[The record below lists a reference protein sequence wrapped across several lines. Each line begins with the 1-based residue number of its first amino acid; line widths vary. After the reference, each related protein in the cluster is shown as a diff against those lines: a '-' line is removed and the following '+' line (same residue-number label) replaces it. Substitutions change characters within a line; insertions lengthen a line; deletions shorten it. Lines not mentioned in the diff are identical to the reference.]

1 MPSQIYTILYI
12 SECRERTSSGFLVVN
27 ATGYARLENN
37 SDKFQKLNITAF
49 YPTDDSKPCYLPKL
63 VEGQVL
69 SVSNSKF
76 AKGVNGELDLIL
88 NSASILNIPPED
100 LPIHQIMVV
109 GIATATETATTNE
122 YGVQVECVISDYLS
136 KDKLV
141 ETPITLFHPPGS
153 RFANQTT
160 MIKRG
165 SSIFFSGALTQVETN
180 LYLELHTFSFIRN
193 QTFAPKQMPWTTKT
207 PTQPSDSSSLTS
219 ANIARSIHNKKSSFS
234 NNPIP
239 VSVNKVQST
248 CKKLLALENSIS
260 DIPDNFNTPDNPP
273 NTQSDDPTTTQVS
286 ENPTSTI
293 QKTLGR
299 TRKNPP
305 TPVSTPVSTP
315 QKRNTRSSYKPK
327 NKARKLADIA
337 SDIIAVGDS
346 DIEEFDE
353 Q

>member
-207 PTQPSDSSSLTS
+207 PTQPSDSS
-219 ANIARSIHNKKSSFS
+219 N
-234 NNPIP
+234 
-239 VSVNKVQST
+239 
-248 CKKLLALENSIS
+248 
-260 DIPDNFNTPDNPP
+260 IPDNFNTPDNPP

>member
-49 YPTDDSKPCYLPKL
+49 YPTDDSKPYYLPKL

-122 YGVQVECVISDYLS
+122 YGIQVECVISDYLS

-165 SSIFFSGALTQVETN
+165 LTQVETN
-180 LYLELHTFSFIRN
+180 LYLELHTFSFICN

-219 ANIARSIHNKKSSFS
+219 ANIARSIHNKKSSSS

-293 QKTLGR
+293 QKTLGQ

-305 TPVSTPVSTP
+305 TP
-315 QKRNTRSSYKPK
+315 
-327 NKARKLADIA
+327 ARKLADIA

>member
-1 MPSQIYTILYI
+1 MLLLLLFPLLSY
-12 SECRERTSSGFLVVN
+12 ERETSSSFLVVN
-27 ATGYARLENN
+27 ATGYTRLENN

-88 NSASILNIPPED
+88 NSASILNIPPEE

-109 GIATATETATTNE
+109 GIATATKTATTNE

-180 LYLELHTFSFIRN
+180 LYLELHNFSFICN
-193 QTFAPKQMPWTTKT
+193 QTFAPKQMPWTMKT
-207 PTQPSDSSSLTS
+207 PTQPSDSSIL
-219 ANIARSIHNKKSSFS
+219 
-234 NNPIP
+234 
-239 VSVNKVQST
+239 VNKVQST
-248 CKKLLALENSIS
+248 CKKSLALENSIS
-260 DIPDNFNTPDNPP
+260 DSPDNFNTPDNPP
-273 NTQSDDPTTTQVS
+273 NTRSDDPTTTQVS

-305 TPVSTPVSTP
+305 TPVSTP

-327 NKARKLADIA
+327 NKSRKLADIA
-337 SDIIAVGDS
+337 SDIIAIGDS

>member
-1 MPSQIYTILYI
+1 
-12 SECRERTSSGFLVVN
+12 
-27 ATGYARLENN
+27 
-37 SDKFQKLNITAF
+37 KLNITAF

-88 NSASILNIPPED
+88 NSASILNIPPKD

-165 SSIFFSGALTQVETN
+165 SSIFFSGALTQ
-180 LYLELHTFSFIRN
+180 
-193 QTFAPKQMPWTTKT
+193 
-207 PTQPSDSSSLTS
+207 
-219 ANIARSIHNKKSSFS
+219 SSFS

>member
-1 MPSQIYTILYI
+1 
-12 SECRERTSSGFLVVN
+12 
-27 ATGYARLENN
+27 
-37 SDKFQKLNITAF
+37 
-49 YPTDDSKPCYLPKL
+49 
-63 VEGQVL
+63 
-69 SVSNSKF
+69 
-76 AKGVNGELDLIL
+76 
-88 NSASILNIPPED
+88 
-100 LPIHQIMVV
+100 MVV
-109 GIATATETATTNE
+109 GIATATDTAITNE
-122 YGVQVECVISDYLS
+122 FGVQVECVISDYLS

-153 RFANQTT
+153 RFANQTI

-180 LYLELHTFSFIRN
+180 LYLELHNFSFIRN
-193 QTFAPKQMPWTTKT
+193 QTFTPKQMPWTMKT
-207 PTQPSDSSSLTS
+207 PTQPSDTSNLTS
-219 ANIARSIHNKKSSFS
+219 ANIARSIHNKKSSS
-234 NNPIP
+234 PNNPLPI
-239 VSVNKVQST
+239 SVNKVQST
-248 CKKLLALENSIS
+248 SKKISALENSIS
-260 DIPDNFNTPDNPP
+260 DNPDNLNTLDNPP
-273 NTQSDDPTTTQVS
+273 NTQRSDDPTTIQIS

-346 DIEEFDE
+346 DIDEFDE

>member
-27 ATGYARLENN
+27 ATGYTRLEND

-76 AKGVNGELDLIL
+76 VKGVNGELDLIL
-88 NSASILNIPPED
+88 NSASILNIPPEE

-109 GIATATETATTNE
+109 
-122 YGVQVECVISDYLS
+122 
-136 KDKLV
+136 DKLV

-180 LYLELHTFSFIRN
+180 LYLELHNFSFIRN

-327 NKARKLADIA
+327 NKAQKLADIA